1 MKKYMKW
8 LLVFVALLV
17 VSGLTYLSGDSYKS
31 VNNTDD
37 YEEVMEQDTAYLY
50 FGRETC
56 KYCKAFEPLL
66 ENAIN
71 DTSATVYYYDTDEH
85 NGSEDFQDI
94 LDENEVV
101 TVPKLVKLE
110 MGEVV
115 DYVDHTDSQESI
127 TTLLTAK

>member
-1 MKKYMKW
+1 MKW
-8 LLVFVALLV
+8 LLVFGAPLV

-31 VNNTDD
+31 VDDTDD
-37 YEEVMEQDTAYLY
+37 YGEVMEQDIAYLY

-66 ENAIN
+66 ENGIN
-71 DTSATVYYYDTDEH
+71 DTNATVYYYDTDEH
-85 NGSEDFQDI
+85 NGTEDFQDI
-94 LDENEVV
+94 LDEYEVM

-110 MGEVV
+110 KGEVV
-115 DYVDHTDSQESI
+115 DFVDHTDSQESI

>member
-8 LLVFVALLV
+8 LLVFGALLV